1 MKRRETFRWLKMK
14 KYAVY
19 FLQEVHCT
27 KDKEHIWSAEWGYSA
42 IISSFSSA
50 SAGVCVLFNNNFN
63 FQILKSFSD
72 PEGRFVMADIKL
84 ESKILTLVNIYAP
97 NEDKP
102 TFFQNVLN
110 QLLCFDCSEIILGGD
125 FNLVLDVQKDKKGGR
140 PVTHNNSLKEV
151 KHISNVL
158 DLIDIWRCFNP
169 EAKRFTWRRRK
180 PDIHCR
186 LDFFL
191 TSSSL
196 STTITNADILPGYKT
211 DHSLISIHLANDA
224 NPRGPGFWKL
234 NTSFLLDEEYV
245 GLIKKTI
252 TDVANEYANNNEIDA
267 IL

>member
-1 MKRRETFRWLKMK
+1 MPFIFYK
-14 KYAVY
+14 KFIV
-19 FLQEVHCT
+19 QKT
-27 KDKEHIWSAEWGYSA
+27 KSTYGPRSWGIPLYLA
-42 IISSFSSA
+42 A
-50 SAGVCVLFNNNFN
+50 SLVPAPEYVCF
-63 FQILKSFSD
+63 LKSFSD
-72 PEGRFVMADIKL
+72 PEGRFVMVDIKL

-110 QLLCFDCSEIILGGD
+110 QLLCFDCSEIILGED
-125 FNLVLDVQKDKKGGR
+125 FNLALDVQKDKKGGR

-158 DLIDIWRCFNP
+158 DFIDIWHCFTP

-196 STTITNADILPGYKT
+196 STSITNADMLPGHKT
-211 DHSLISIHLANDA
+211 DRSLISIHSANNA
-224 NPRGPGFWKL
+224 NPRGLGF
-234 NTSFLLDEEYV
+234 
-245 GLIKKTI
+245 
-252 TDVANEYANNNEIDA
+252 
-267 IL
+267 